1 MSNNEND
8 NATNNLEMTNN
19 EEKFEN
25 IFGGKEEVYKANEK
39 IHDNNKIKNEKL
51 KKKEK

>member
-8 NATNNLEMTNN
+8 NVTNNLEMTNN

-25 IFGGKEEVYKANEK
+25 IFGGKEEVYNAYEK